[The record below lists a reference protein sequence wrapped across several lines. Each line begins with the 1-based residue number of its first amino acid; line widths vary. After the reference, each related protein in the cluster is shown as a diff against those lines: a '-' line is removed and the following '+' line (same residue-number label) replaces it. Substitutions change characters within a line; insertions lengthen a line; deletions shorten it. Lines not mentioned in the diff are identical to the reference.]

1 MLYNAID
8 VSITLGLQLVNQ
20 RITAATYINKL
31 KTMIRDKLLFVI
43 FSGIVIEE
51 MSKGALNPLDT
62 GRKLNTHK
70 TLRRRPR
77 TSSKRPLCV

>member
-8 VSITLGLQLVNQ
+8 VSVTLGLQLVNQ

-77 TSSKRPLCV
+77 TSKRPLCV